1 MLPLVQRLPKT
12 NMPNPADSELRPPH
26 RAAILREVRALLDIT
41 RMAWP
46 LLAPAPD
53 SVVASQRQIIVL
65 PGFGAS
71 DRTTWPL
78 RRYLSRRGHAVKGW
92 GLGRN
97 QAGVDIEHRIEDL
110 SAGWVV
116 TPEGEYRGE
125 GSVPML
131 CDLMVARVRAQYA
144 ATGKPI
150 TLIGWSLGGC
160 VAREVARDLP
170 DIVEQVI
177 TLGSP
182 VRGGPKYTAAAAFFR
197 KRGMNLDWIERELAK
212 RDARPIRTPIT
223 AIVSPSDGVVG
234 LAATIDHVSPNVRHV
249 HVDAA
254 HIGLCFNPT
263 VWDLI
268 VDALERRR

>member
-1 MLPLVQRLPKT
+1 MLPLMQRLT
-12 NMPNPADSELRPPH
+12 ANNVSHPADPELRPPH
-26 RAAILREVRALLDIT
+26 RAAILREARVLLDIA
-41 RMAWP
+41 RMARP
-46 LLAPAPD
+46 LLTRAPD
-53 SVVASQRQIIVL
+53 STGRAQRLIIVL

-78 RRYLSRRGHAVKGW
+78 RRYLSGLGHAVEGW
-92 GLGRN
+92 GQGYNR
-97 QAGVDIEHRIEDL
+97 AGVEIEHRIEDL
-110 SAGWVV
+110 SPGWAV
-116 TPEGEYRGE
+116 TEEFEYRGE

-131 CDLMVARVRAQYA
+131 CDRMVARVRARHL
-144 ATGKPI
+144 ATARPI

-212 RDARPIRTPIT
+212 RDSRPIRTPIT

-234 LAATIDHVSPNVRHV
+234 LAAAIDHVSPNVRHV

-254 HIGLCFNPT
+254 HVGLCFNPT

-268 VDALERRR
+268 VDALDRRG